1 MGMNGLFKTNYGD
14 TKMEDC
20 GDKTSWK
27 HMLKAVRGKMASG
40 EDEDDF
46 GGGADG
52 VVADAI
58 DGVEEGSPEGME
70 NLEGMA
76 DGSATG
82 AEPGMEGMTA
92 EGGEQSPDDA
102 MKIIMEKISASR
114 AEGPKRIGMRMGGGP
129 SEAPDM
135 KRNKGRA

>member
-14 TKMEDC
+14 SKMDDC

-27 HMLKAVRGKMASG
+27 HMLKAVRGKMAIG

-58 DGVEEGSPEGME
+58 EGVEEETPDGLEEGVAQAM
-70 NLEGMA
+70 NAGG
-76 DGSATG
+76 DGEIG
-82 AEPGMEGMTA
+82 GEYGQ
-92 EGGEQSPDDA
+92 GGEQSPDDA
-102 MKIIMEKISASR
+102 MKIIMEKISGSR

-129 SEAPDM
+129 SEMPDM